1 MESIPV
7 VRGALY
13 LLRDGRYPDSCESH
27 VLYIVQVVNDSLPC
41 ATAIPSKITAGSR
54 ASIGSSIA
62 VSKKLVDGLRTPRF
76 VGKGRS
82 QCKIGVQND

>member
-1 MESIPV
+1 M
-7 VRGALY
+7 RGALN
-13 LLRDGRYPDSCESH
+13 LLRDGRYPDGRESH
-27 VLYIVQVVNDSLPC
+27 ALYIVQLVNYSLPC

-76 VGKGRS
+76 VGEGRS
-82 QCKIGVQND
+82 QCKISVKND